1 MHGGRGGIGTGYI
14 ARRLLAQL
22 AAAAAVIIMSLAGTA
37 VAMASPVT
45 GQAGGKLSYTSISF
59 AQKHVDASGGHAAVT
74 LTWQLTDSNPAAS
87 FVTGEI
93 DIRMAGDSP
102 GTFTGRTYQIQYDLN
117 GSLDGT
123 VTATGTAQDSSY
135 SYAFPVPQYANATQ
149 AQWVVT
155 KAIASDDQGETL
167 SLSGAAL
174 DGFAVTLSAKELVDT
189 TPATYQGLGIT
200 PVNAGSHPYVYDN
213 GVTGSMGYSLNVQ
226 DQESGFW
233 KGTIRL
239 KGPGSQTLH
248 AGFAF
253 SSSQDQG
260 ESCGTLSGGDD
271 FDLSC
276 GVEMTIP
283 AGTAAGT
290 WVVSSIT
297 LVNNAGVSKTYGNL
311 NTEPI
316 IVTADTSLSAS
327 GFTASP
333 NPVNDWVNVLNPV
346 QLTMAVAGAQQGV
359 SAIYV
364 DAGNAGGCLQFNTT
378 PTVNPDG
385 TLSVPIDVFQGT
397 PTCQIGGIAIVDG
410 AGNVALYGPEYN
422 APDPGV
428 TITQVPDTIAPTATS
443 ASLTPTSVPASQT
456 FNNPFTL
463 TLQVVAQIAPV
474 DQLSIFAFDSSGN
487 EVFEEFGGVSAA
499 LTGQLQDFFNLSE
512 SLSPGTYTVGFTLTD
527 RGGLS
532 TSYGTPGG
540 QPMPGGPLQF
550 TVTP

>member
-1 MHGGRGGIGTGYI
+1 MGSFVG
-14 ARRLLAQL
+14 RLLKQS
-22 AAAAAVIIMSLAGTA
+22 AAAVAVIIMSLAGTA

-45 GQAGGKLSYTSISF
+45 GQAGGKLAYASISF
-59 AQKHVDASGGHAAVT
+59 AQKHVDASAGNAAVT
-74 LTWQLTDSNPAAS
+74 MTWELTDSNPDAS
-87 FVTGEI
+87 FVAGEI
-93 DIRMAGDSP
+93 DIRLAGDSA
-102 GTFTGRTYQIQYDLN
+102 GTFIGRTYQIQYDIN

-155 KAIASDDQGETL
+155 KATALDDQGETL

-174 DGFAVTLSAKELVDT
+174 DAYSVTLNAKELVDS
-189 TPATYQGLGIT
+189 TPPTYQGLATT
-200 PVNAGSHPYVYDN
+200 PVNGGLHPYVYDN
-213 GVTGSMGYSLNVQ
+213 GVAGSMGYSLTAQ
-226 DQESGFW
+226 DPKSGIW

-239 KGPGSQTLH
+239 KGPGGQALH
-248 AGFAF
+248 GTFAF

-260 ESCGTLSGGDD
+260 ESCGDVSGGDD
-271 FDLSC
+271 FLTPC

-297 LVNNAGVSKTYGNL
+297 LVNNAGVSMTYTNL
-311 NTEPI
+311 NAVPI
-316 IVTADTSLSAS
+316 VVTADTGLSAS

-333 NPVNDWVNVLNPV
+333 NPVNNWINFLNPV
-346 QLTMAVAGAQQGV
+346 QITMSVAGAVQGV

-364 DAGNAGGCLQFNTT
+364 DAANAAPCEQFTTT

-385 TLSVPIDVFQGT
+385 TVSVPIDDFRGT
-397 PTCQIGGIAIVDG
+397 AVCQIGGIAIVDG
-410 AGNVALYGPEYN
+410 AGNVALYGSEYN

-428 TITQVPDTIAPTATS
+428 TITRVPDTTAPTATS
-443 ASLTPTSVPASQT
+443 ASLTPASLPSSQT
-456 FNNPFTL
+456 FNNQFDL
-463 TLQVVAQIAPV
+463 TIQVVAPIAPV
-474 DQLSIFAFDSSGN
+474 DQFSIFVYDSSGN
-487 EVFEEFGGVSAA
+487 QVFQEGGGAS
-499 LTGQLQDFFNLSE
+499 TTSSGQLQEFFSLFE
-512 SLSPGTYTVGFTLTD
+512 TLSPGTYTVGFTLTD
-527 RGGLS
+527 EGGLS

-540 QPMPGGPLQF
+540 QPVPGGPLQF